1 MKLIAAVALLT
12 LSATPVLAQTM
23 PATPTAPAPAT
34 PGAAATAPAK
44 LTIDSPIEQLVAN
57 PAAKAVLEGALPGI
71 SSHPSFDSFK
81 AMTLTQVQPYSGGLV
96 TDEII
101 AKVTAGLAGIK

>member
-12 LSATPVLAQTM
+12 LTATPVLAQTM
-23 PATPTAPAPAT
+23 PATPAAPAPAT
-34 PGAAATAPAK
+34 SGAAATAPAK
-44 LTIDSPIEQLVAN
+44 LSIDSSIEQLVAS
-57 PAAKAVLEGALPGI
+57 PAGKAVLEGAIPGI
-71 SSHPSFDSFK
+71 SSHPSYDSFK
-81 AMTLTQVQPYSGGLV
+81 AMTLTQVQPYSGGVV